1 LVVGAGIGGLVAARA
16 LRRAGLEV
24 LVLEAHT
31 YPGGLA
37 GTFIHRGYRFDAG
50 ATLLSGLAPG
60 GPMALI
66 AEALEVRFPVEPF
79 PEGFPLMAVHLPR
92 GEVVRPVG
100 REAEREAQRD
110 FFGPRVLPFWRWQEA
125 RAKALLRL
133 APRLPWPPERGGLLR
148 LLALPPELF
157 PLLPDLFLKAAHR
170 APQDPHFLRFLDA
183 QLLIASQAEAK
194 RTYALYAALALDL
207 PHMGPAL
214 VPGGVGRV
222 AEALAEGLP
231 VRYKARAERLLLGE
245 GRALAVEV
253 AYGGR
258 RRGEREVVEA
268 DLFVLDVPLA
278 PLLGLPLKVPED
290 AWGAFVVHGVLPFR
304 APPPYF
310 RQNAREKPFAF
321 LSLRPEG
328 EKTAFALSLH
338 TPLALWE
345 GLSPEEYG
353 RLKAR
358 WGEMALSLGEALLPG
373 LREAELLLFGTPR
386 TYARFAGRAWV
397 GGFPQTHPFR
407 FPRVR
412 PFPNVFRVGE
422 GVFPGQS
429 VPAAALSGLRAARLA
444 LEALGLAGS
453 GGEARPSFPPFP

>member
-1 LVVGAGIGGLVAARA
+1 MRALVVGAGMGGLVAARA

-37 GTFIHRGYRFDAG
+37 GSFHHRGFRLEAG
-50 ATLLSGLAPG
+50 ATLLSGFAPG

-66 AEALEVRFPVEPF
+66 AEALGVRFPVEPL

-110 FFGPRVLPFWRWQEA
+110 FFGPRVLPFWRWQEE
-125 RAKALLRL
+125 RAKALLAL
-133 APRLPWPPERGGLLR
+133 APRLPWPPEREEFPR
-148 LLALPPELF
+148 LLTLLPRLL
-157 PLLPDLFLKAAHR
+157 PLLPDLFLKAVHR

-214 VPGGVGRV
+214 APGGVGRV

-268 DLFVLDVPLA
+268 DLFVLDVPLP
-278 PLLGLPLKVPED
+278 PLLGLPLRAPKD
-290 AWGAFVVHGVLPFR
+290 AWGPSWSTGSCPLGPLP
-304 APPPYF
+304 PT
-310 RQNAREKPFAF
+310 
-321 LSLRPEG
+321 SG
-328 EKTAFALSLH
+328 KT
-338 TPLALWE
+338 P
-345 GLSPEEYG
+345 GKSP
-353 RLKAR
+353 
-358 WGEMALSLGEALLPG
+358 S
-373 LREAELLLFGTPR
+373 
-386 TYARFAGRAWV
+386 
-397 GGFPQTHPFR
+397 
-407 FPRVR
+407 
-412 PFPNVFRVGE
+412 
-422 GVFPGQS
+422 
-429 VPAAALSGLRAARLA
+429 
-444 LEALGLAGS
+444 
-453 GGEARPSFPPFP
+453 PSFPCAPRGRRRPSP